1 MSNGVDKNR
10 RHFLTVATSVV
21 GGIGV
26 AAMAVPFFASM
37 RPSAKARLA
46 GAPVEVDVSKLE
58 DGERVTLSW
67 RGRPVQVVRRSEE
80 AVARLSE
87 IRDRLRDP
95 DSERSDQPEYA
106 TNEYRSLKPEFL
118 VMVAVCTHLGC
129 SPQFIPDP
137 GDAAMG
143 SDWPGGYFC
152 ACHGSRFDLAGRVYR
167 NVPAPTNMDIP
178 PHRYPDDNTLIV
190 GEDAEVA

>member
-1 MSNGVDKNR
+1 MSNGVDNNR
-10 RHFLTVATSVV
+10 RHFLTLATAVV

-26 AAMAVPFFASM
+26 AAVATPFFASM

-58 DGERVTLSW
+58 EGERITLSW
-67 RGRPVQVVRRSEE
+67 RGRPVQVVRRGEE
-80 AVARLSE
+80 TISKLSE

-95 DSERSDQPEYA
+95 DSEDSDQPEYA
-106 TNEYRSLKPEFL
+106 ANEHRSLKPEFL

-129 SPQFIPDP
+129 SPQFRPEI
-137 GDAAMG
+137 GDAGLG

-167 NVPAPTNMDIP
+167 NVPAPRNMDIP
-178 PHRYPDDNTLIV
+178 PHHFVDDGTLIV

>member
-26 AAMAVPFFASM
+26 AAMATPFFASM

-46 GAPVEVDVSKLE
+46 GAPVEVDVSKLD

-67 RGRPVQVVRRSEE
+67 RGRPVQVVRRGEE
-80 AVARLSE
+80 TIERLGD

-95 DSERSDQPEYA
+95 DSDQSDQPEYA
-106 TNEYRSLKPEFL
+106 KNEYRSLKPEYL

-129 SPQFIPDP
+129 SPAFHPNP
-137 GDAAMG
+137 GDPQMG

-167 NVPAPTNMDIP
+167 NVPAPTNMVIP
-178 PHRYPDDNTLIV
+178 PHRFSEDDTLIV